1 MILINNNNM
10 SFIDNNMSFI
20 DNKYKSFNIIVG
32 AHQTNMA
39 IGSKNKIP
47 WKCRTDMK
55 FFKETTTKT
64 KDPTKINA
72 IIMGRKTFESLPSPL
87 SNRIN
92 VVLTSKLK
100 ENNENIFFFNNF
112 DEALDNLEKNQNIE
126 TIFVIGGE
134 MVYKQAI
141 THSKCNKIYLNLV
154 NVTCD
159 LSESDAFF
167 PEIDLNIY
175 ELNKSD
181 VLDNDVTS
189 LIYIKKIKQY

>member
-1 MILINNNNM
+1 M
-10 SFIDNNMSFI
+10 SFIDNNNMSFI
-20 DNKYKSFNIIVG
+20 DNKYKLFNIIVG

-39 IGSKNKIP
+39 IGSNNKIP

-87 SNRIN
+87 INRIN
-92 VVLTSKLK
+92 VVLTSELK
-100 ENNENIFFFNNF
+100 ENNENIYFFNNF

-189 LIYIKKIKQY
+189 LIYIKK